1 VKYVSTRGAAP
12 VLPFDDALLAGLAVD
27 GGLYVPEAWPRLDGD
42 AFRALAGRPYVEVAT
57 EVVWPFVEGAVDRE
71 VLAGLLAE
79 AYATFDVPEV
89 CPLTDLGDGTWL
101 LELFHGPTL
110 AFKDVALQV
119 VGRLFDHVLGE
130 RGERRTI
137 LVATSGDTGSAAIEA
152 CRGRASLDIV
162 VLFPAGRISEVQ
174 RRQMTTVPDAN
185 VHCLAVDG
193 TFDDCQALVKG
204 LFADPAVRERVGL
217 SAMNSIN
224 WGRVV
229 PQAAYYVSAAL
240 AVGAPDRTPC
250 FAVPSGNFGNV
261 LAGDVARR
269 LGLPM
274 ERLVVGT
281 NRNDTLTRFL
291 TTGVLERREVHATSS
306 PAMDVSVPS
315 NLERLLFDLLGR
327 DASALTDLMARFA
340 ADGRVEVAP
349 GVLAAARAGFDAAM
363 VDEDEVA
370 ATMAATYERT
380 GVVIDPH
387 TAVGLAAANRRR
399 PSPGTP
405 VVALAT
411 ADPAK
416 FPDAVEAATGVR
428 PALPSRLADLLDRP
442 ERVTAVRG
450 DPDEVRA
457 TVERLGRE

>member
-1 VKYVSTRGAAP
+1 MKYVSTRGRAP
-12 VLPFDDALLAGLAVD
+12 VLPFDDVLLTGLAVD
-27 GGLYVPEAWPRLDGD
+27 GGLYVPETWPTLDAARL
-42 AFRALAGRPYVEVAT
+42 RSLAGRPYVEVAT
-57 EVVWPFVEGAVDRE
+57 EVVWPFVEGALDRD
-71 VLAGLLAE
+71 LLASLLAD

-89 CPLTDLGDGTWL
+89 CPLVDLGGGTWL

-119 VGRLFDHVLGE
+119 VGRLFDHVLAE

-152 CRGRASLDIV
+152 CRGRDALDIV

-193 TFDDCQALVKG
+193 TFDDCQALVKAC
-204 LFADPAVRERVGL
+204 FADAALRATAGL

-229 PQAAYYVSAAL
+229 PQAAYYVTAAL
-240 AVGAPDRTPC
+240 AVGAPDRSVV

-281 NRNDTLTRFL
+281 NRNDTLARFL
-291 TTGVLERREVHATSS
+291 TTGVLERREVHATTS

-315 NLERLLFDLLGR
+315 NLERLLFELLGR
-327 DASALTDLMARFA
+327 DAAALDDLMARFSA
-340 ADGRVEVAP
+340 EGRVEVPPA
-349 GVLAAARAGFDAAM
+349 VLEAVRTAFDATR
-363 VDEDEVA
+363 VDDEEVA
-370 ATMAATYERT
+370 ETMAATLERS
-380 GVVIDPH
+380 GVVVDPH
-387 TAVGLAAANRRR
+387 TAVGLAAARRCG
-399 PSPGTP
+399 PDGGP
-405 VVALAT
+405 VVALST
-411 ADPAK
+411 AAPAK
-416 FPDAVEAATGVR
+416 FPDAVEAATGVC
-428 PALPSRLADLLDRP
+428 PALPARLADLLDRP
-442 ERVTAVRG
+442 ERATPVPADLDAVRAVL
-450 DPDEVRA
+450 EA
-457 TVERLGRE
+457 SGRE

>member
-1 VKYVSTRGAAP
+1 VKYVSTRGRAP
-12 VLPFDDALLAGLAVD
+12 VLAFDDVLLAGLAVD
-27 GGLYVPEAWPRLDGD
+27 GGLYVPEAWPRLGED
-42 AFRALAGRPYVEVAT
+42 RLHALAGRSYVEVAT
-57 EVVWPFVEGAVDRE
+57 EVVWPFVEGALDRD
-71 VLAGLLAE
+71 VLSALLTE

-89 CPLTDLGDGTWL
+89 CPLVHLGDDTWV

-119 VGRLFDHVLGE
+119 VGRLFDHVLTE
-130 RGERRTI
+130 REERRTI

-152 CRGRASLDIV
+152 CRGRSALDIV

-204 LFADPAVRERVGL
+204 LFGDAELRARAGL
-217 SAMNSIN
+217 SAMNSMN
-224 WGRVV
+224 WARVV
-229 PQAAYYVSAAL
+229 PQAAYYVTAAVAL
-240 AVGAPDRTPC
+240 GAPDRTVG

-274 ERLVVGT
+274 DRLVVGT
-281 NRNDTLTRFL
+281 NRNDTLARFL
-291 TTGVLERREVHATSS
+291 TTGVLERREVSATTS

-315 NLERLLFDLLGR
+315 NLERLLFELLGR
-327 DASALTDLMARFA
+327 DAEALNDLMGRFA
-340 ADGRVEVAP
+340 VEGRVEVP
-349 GVLAAARAGFDAAM
+349 PDVLATAAAGFEAAR

-370 ATMAATYERT
+370 ATMATTYRRT
-380 GVVIDPH
+380 GVVVDPH
-387 TAVGLAAANRRR
+387 TAVGLAAARRCR
-399 PSPGTP
+399 PAGEGP
-405 VVALAT
+405 VVSLAT
-411 ADPAK
+411 ASPAK

-428 PALPSRLADLLDRP
+428 PELPARLADLLERP
-442 ERVTAVRG
+442 ERSTPVAV
-450 DPDEVRA
+450 DLDEVRA
-457 TVERLGRE
+457 SVERLGRE

>member
-1 VKYVSTRGAAP
+1 VKYVSTRGRAP
-12 VLPFDDALLAGLAVD
+12 VLGFDDTLLAGLAVD
-27 GGLYVPEAWPRLDGD
+27 GGLYVPEAWPRLDAD
-42 AFRALAGRPYVEVAT
+42 RLRALAGRPYVEVAT
-57 EVVWPFVEGAVDRE
+57 EVVWPFVEGALDRD
-71 VLAGLLAE
+71 LLASLLAD

-89 CPLTDLGDGTWL
+89 CPLVDLGGGTWL

-119 VGRLFDHVLGE
+119 VGRLFDHVLAE

-152 CRGRASLDIV
+152 CRGREALDIV

-193 TFDDCQALVKG
+193 TFDDCQALVKAC
-204 LFADPAVRERVGL
+204 FADAALRATAGL

-229 PQAAYYVSAAL
+229 PQAAYYVTAAL
-240 AVGAPDRTPC
+240 AVGAPDRPVA

-281 NRNDTLTRFL
+281 NRNDTLARFL
-291 TTGVLERREVHATSS
+291 TTGVLERREVHATTS

-315 NLERLLFDLLGR
+315 NLERLLFELLGR
-327 DASALTDLMARFA
+327 DATALEDLMARFSA
-340 ADGRVEVAP
+340 AGRVEVPP
-349 GVLAAARAGFDAAM
+349 GVLEAVRTGFDATR
-363 VDEDEVA
+363 VDDEEVA
-370 ATMAATYERT
+370 ETMAATLERS
-380 GVVIDPH
+380 GVVVDPH
-387 TAVGLAAANRRR
+387 TAVGLAAARRCG
-399 PSPGTP
+399 PDDGP
-405 VVALAT
+405 VVALST
-411 ADPAK
+411 AAPSK

-428 PALPSRLADLLDRP
+428 PPLPARLADLLHRP
-442 ERVTAVRG
+442 ERATPVPAELAAVRALL
-450 DPDEVRA
+450 EA
-457 TVERLGRE
+457 SGRE

>member
-1 VKYVSTRGAAP
+1 
-12 VLPFDDALLAGLAVD
+12 
-27 GGLYVPEAWPRLDGD
+27 
-42 AFRALAGRPYVEVAT
+42 
-57 EVVWPFVEGAVDRE
+57 
-71 VLAGLLAE
+71 VLA
-79 AYATFDVPEV
+79 
-89 CPLTDLGDGTWL
+89 
-101 LELFHGPTL
+101 
-110 AFKDVALQV
+110 
-119 VGRLFDHVLGE
+119 E
-130 RGERRTI
+130 RGERRTV

-152 CRGRASLDIV
+152 CRGRTALDIV

-185 VHCLAVDG
+185 VHCLAVAG
-193 TFDDCQALVKG
+193 TFDDCQSLVKG
-204 LFADPAVRERVGL
+204 LFADAGLRGRLGL

-240 AVGAPDRTPC
+240 ALGVPDRTVG

-291 TTGVLERREVHATSS
+291 TTGVLERGEVHATSS

-315 NLERLLFDLLGR
+315 NLERLLFELLGR
-327 DASALTDLMARFA
+327 DAEALNDLMGRFVVE
-340 ADGRVEVAP
+340 GRVEVSP
-349 GVLAAARAGFDAAM
+349 SVLAAAQAGFDAAR
-363 VDEDEVA
+363 VDEEEVA
-370 ATMAATYERT
+370 TTMAATLERS
-380 GVVIDPH
+380 GVVVDPH
-387 TAVGLAAANRRR
+387 TAVGLAAARRCR
-399 PSPGTP
+399 PSPDVP

-411 ADPAK
+411 ASPAK
-416 FPDAVEAATGVR
+416 FPEAVEAATGVR
-428 PALPSRLADLLDRP
+428 PELPAPMADLFDRP
-442 ERVTAVRG
+442 ERVTPAPA
-450 DPDEVRA
+450 DLEAVRA

>member
-1 VKYVSTRGAAP
+1 VKYVSTRGRAP
-12 VLPFDDALLAGLAVD
+12 VLGFDDTLLAGLAVD
-27 GGLYVPEAWPRLDGD
+27 GGLYVPEAWPRLDAD
-42 AFRALAGRPYVEVAT
+42 RLRALAGRPYVEVAT
-57 EVVWPFVEGAVDRE
+57 EVVWPFVEGAFDRD
-71 VLAGLLAE
+71 VLGALLDD

-89 CPLTDLGDGTWL
+89 CPLTDLGDDTWL

-110 AFKDVALQV
+110 AFKDVALQA
-119 VGRLFDHVLGE
+119 VGWFFEHVLAE

-137 LVATSGDTGSAAIEA
+137 VVATSGDTGSAAIEA
-152 CRGRASLDIV
+152 CRGRSSLDIV

-204 LFADPAVRERVGL
+204 LFADAGLRDRVGL

-229 PQAAYYVSAAL
+229 PQAAYYVAAAL
-240 AVGAPDRTPC
+240 AIGAPDRVPC

-261 LAGDVARR
+261 LSGDVARR
-269 LGLPM
+269 LGLAM
-274 ERLVVGT
+274 HRLAVGT

-291 TTGVLERREVHATSS
+291 TTGVLERREVHATTS

-315 NLERLLFDLLGR
+315 NLERLLFELLGR
-327 DASALTDLMARFA
+327 DASALFDLMGRFA
-340 ADGRVEVAP
+340 AEGRVEVAP
-349 GVLAAARAGFDAAM
+349 AVLDAVQTEFDAAR
-363 VDEDEVA
+363 VDEDEVT
-370 ATMAATYERT
+370 ATMAATFERR

-387 TAVGLAAANRRR
+387 TAVGLAAAQRCR
-399 PSPGTP
+399 PSGAP

-411 ADPAK
+411 AAPAK

-428 PALPSRLADLLDRP
+428 PQLPARLADLLERP
-442 ERVTAVRG
+442 ERVTPVAA
-450 DPDEVRA
+450 DLDDVRA
-457 TVERLGRE
+457 VVEAAAS

>member
-1 VKYVSTRGAAP
+1 VKYVSTRGRAP
-12 VLPFDDALLAGLAVD
+12 VLAFDDVLLAGLAVD
-27 GGLYVPEAWPRLDGD
+27 GGLYVPETWPRLDAD
-42 AFRALAGRPYVEVAT
+42 RLRALAGRPYVEVAT
-57 EVVWPFVEGAVDRE
+57 EVVWPFVEGALDRDA
-71 VLAGLLAE
+71 LGSLLAD

-89 CPLTDLGDGTWL
+89 CPLVELGDDTWL

-119 VGRLFDHVLGE
+119 VGRLFDHVLAE

-137 LVATSGDTGSAAIEA
+137 VVATSGDTGSAAIEA
-152 CRGRASLDIV
+152 CRGRSSLDIV

-174 RRQMTTVPDAN
+174 RRLMTTVPDDN
-185 VHCLAVDG
+185 VRCLSVDG
-193 TFDDCQALVKG
+193 TFDDCQSLVKQLLG
-204 LFADPAVRERVGL
+204 DADLRARVGL

-240 AVGAPDRTPC
+240 ALGGPDRSVG

-261 LAGDVARR
+261 LSGDVARR

-291 TTGVLERREVHATSS
+291 TTGVLERGEVHATSS

-315 NLERLLFDLLGR
+315 NLERLLFELLGR
-327 DASALTDLMARFA
+327 DAPALNDLMGRFVA
-340 ADGRVEVAP
+340 EGRVAVAP
-349 GVLAAARAGFDAAM
+349 EVLDAVRTSFDAAR

-370 ATMAATYERT
+370 ATMTATLERS

-387 TAVGLAAANRRR
+387 TAVGVAAARRCR
-399 PSPGTP
+399 PAPGSPL
-405 VVALAT
+405 VVLAT
-411 ADPAK
+411 ASPAK
-416 FPDAVEAATGVR
+416 FPEAVEAATGVHPGL
-428 PALPSRLADLLDRP
+428 PAHLGDLLDRP
-442 ERVTAVRG
+442 ERVTAVSA
-450 DPDEVRA
+450 DVDEVRA
-457 TVERLGRE
+457 AVEG

>member
-1 VKYVSTRGAAP
+1 MKYVSTRGRAP
-12 VLPFDDALLAGLAVD
+12 VLGFDDVLLAGLAVD
-27 GGLYVPEAWPRLDGD
+27 GGLYVPEVWPRLDP
-42 AFRALAGRPYVEVAT
+42 ARLRALAGRPYVEVAT
-57 EVVWPFVEGAVDRE
+57 EVVWPFMEGALDRE
-71 VLAGLLAE
+71 LLATLLAE

-89 CPLTDLGDGTWL
+89 CPLVDLGDDTWL

-119 VGRLFDHVLGE
+119 VGRLFDHVLAE

-152 CRGRASLDIV
+152 CRGREALDIV

-193 TFDDCQALVKG
+193 TFDDCQSLVKA
-204 LFADPAVRERVGL
+204 LLADAELRSRVGL

-229 PQAAYYVSAAL
+229 PQAAYYVTAAL
-240 AVGAPDRTPC
+240 ALGAPDRKAC

-261 LAGDVARR
+261 FAGDVARR

-281 NRNDTLTRFL
+281 NRNDTLARFL

-315 NLERLLFDLLGR
+315 NLERLLFELLGR
-327 DASALTDLMARFA
+327 DGLALSDLMGRF
-340 ADGRVEVAP
+340 VAEGSVDLGP
-349 GVLAAARAGFDAAM
+349 DVLAAASAGFDAAR

-370 ATMAATYERT
+370 ATVSATLERS

-387 TAVGLAAANRRR
+387 TAVGLAAARRR
-399 PSPGTP
+399 APAGSP

-411 ADPAK
+411 ASPAM

-428 PALPSRLADLLDRP
+428 PALPPRMADLLDRP
-442 ERVTAVRG
+442 ERSTPVAV
-450 DPDEVRA
+450 DLDEVRA
-457 TVERLGRE
+457 VLEARRP